1 MRFPICDPL
10 AIEPLRTFR
19 SRCILHWLDV
29 FQGSPHT
36 RQGTC
41 STPDRSLDAACMRPS
56 RLEPACRAKQVP
68 SERPEYN
75 PATLHNLYLGS
86 TVPLPACERYTT
98 SRLTG
103 RLPLSSLLAFLTALS
118 TNSTGRPQC
127 STPSN
132 NILRFIQRRASRDT
146 FALFPPLSFLLCFHA
161 IFIRGLPL
169 QGVQRAEEQRQT
181 LGANP
186 AISVTLSS
194 TPLSKG
200 WKQQTRRPPSQG
212 FSRG

>member
-1 MRFPICDPL
+1 MRFQICDPL

-19 SRCILHWLDV
+19 FRCILHWLDV

-86 TVPLPACERYTT
+86 TVPLPARERYTT

-118 TNSTGRPQC
+118 TNSTSLAACGAPPRP
-127 STPSN
+127 T
-132 NILRFIQRRASRDT
+132 T
-146 FALFPPLSFLLCFHA
+146 FC
-161 IFIRGLPL
+161 G
-169 QGVQRAEEQRQT
+169 
-181 LGANP
+181 
-186 AISVTLSS
+186 
-194 TPLSKG
+194 LSKDELHG
-200 WKQQTRRPPSQG
+200 IPSLYFRPFHSSSAFMQYSSEASP
-212 FSRG
+212 SRGSNVLKSKGKHWVPIQLSP